1 MTCGSSDH
9 ASAERLQQLT
19 ALAPDPDRAERVR
32 VRCRARLERGTRR
45 AARAALIHGFA
56 YRVLAPS
63 VLGAFCVLYI
73 LALVATT
80 LRFRGVL

>member
-1 MTCGSSDH
+1 MTGDSSDN
-9 ASAERLQQLT
+9 ARAAGLTRLT
-19 ALAPDPDRAERVR
+19 ALAPDPERAERVR

-45 AARAALIHGFA
+45 AARASLISGFA

-73 LALVATT
+73 VAVVATT
-80 LRFRGVL
+80 LRFQGVF